1 MLFISYDFFEWF
13 KQLKNNKDQ
22 IQSEWLKKADLLTE
36 TLPFMKRYA
45 NKVIVVKFG
54 GNAMGKKEYI
64 TSFANDIVLLQQVGM
79 LPVVVHGGGPQIG
92 EMLSKLKI
100 KTEFINGLRVTDSAT
115 IDVVEMVL
123 SGVTNKSIVTAISN
137 SGAKSVGI
145 SGKDGNLITA
155 KRLTKID
162 ENSDSNLEKVIDLGY
177 VGEPEKIDP
186 QVIKALI
193 NEKMIPVIAPVGM
206 GNDGLTYNINADT
219 AAGAISAAM
228 KASRMIML
236 TDVTGVLDKNGNLIP
251 ELTID
256 EALELIAKKVVVG
269 GMIPKVKTCIDAVQG
284 GAEAS
289 VIMDG
294 RMPHSLLLELFT
306 EHGVGTIIRKNPN
319 QT

>member
-1 MLFISYDFFEWF
+1 MN
-13 KQLKNNKDQ
+13 KNKEQ

-54 GNAMGKKEYI
+54 GNAMGKKEYVS
-64 TSFANDIVLLQQVGM
+64 SFAEDIVLLQQVGM
-79 LPVVVHGGGPQIG
+79 LPIVVHGGGPQIG

-100 KTEFINGLRVTDSAT
+100 KTEFIDGLRVTDSET

-137 SGAKSVGI
+137 AGAKAVGI

-155 KRLTKID
+155 KRLMKID
-162 ENSDSNLEKVIDLGY
+162 ENSDSNVERAIDLGF
-177 VGEPEKIDP
+177 VGVPKKIDT

-206 GNDGLTYNINADT
+206 GEDGLTYNINADT
-219 AAGAISAAM
+219 ATGAISASM

-236 TDVTGVLDKNGNLIP
+236 TDVSGVLDEKGNLIP
-251 ELTID
+251 ELTIN
-256 EALELIAKKVVVG
+256 EALDLIKNKVVVG
-269 GMIPKVKTCIDAVQG
+269 GMIPKLRTCIDAVEG

-306 EHGVGTIIRKNPN
+306 EHGVGTIIRKNDN
-319 QT
+319 

>member
-1 MLFISYDFFEWF
+1 MN
-13 KQLKNNKDQ
+13 KNKEQ

-54 GNAMGKKEYI
+54 GNAMGKKEYVS
-64 TSFANDIVLLQQVGM
+64 SFAEDIVLLQQVGM
-79 LPVVVHGGGPQIG
+79 LPIVVHGGGPQIG

-100 KTEFINGLRVTDSAT
+100 KTEFIDGLRVTDSET

-137 SGAKSVGI
+137 AGAKAVGI

-155 KRLTKID
+155 KRLMKID
-162 ENSDSNLEKVIDLGY
+162 ENSDSNVERAIDLGF
-177 VGEPEKIDP
+177 VGVPKKIDT

-206 GNDGLTYNINADT
+206 GEDGLTYNINADT
-219 AAGAISAAM
+219 ATGAISASM

-236 TDVTGVLDKNGNLIP
+236 TDVSGVLDKKGKLIS
-251 ELTID
+251 ELTIN
-256 EALELIAKKVVVG
+256 EALDLIKNKVVVG
-269 GMIPKVKTCIDAVQG
+269 GMIPKLRTCIDAVEG

-306 EHGVGTIIRKNPN
+306 EHGVGTIIRKNDN
-319 QT
+319 

>member
-1 MLFISYDFFEWF
+1 MN
-13 KQLKNNKDQ
+13 KNKEQ

-64 TSFANDIVLLQQVGM
+64 SSFSEDIVLLQQVGM
-79 LPVVVHGGGPQIG
+79 LPIVVHGGGPQIG

-100 KTEFINGLRVTDSAT
+100 RTEFIDGLRVTDSAT

-137 SGAKSVGI
+137 AGAKAVGI

-155 KRLTKID
+155 KRLMKMD
-162 ENSDSNLEKVIDLGY
+162 KNSDSNVERAIDLGF
-177 VGEPEKIDP
+177 VGVPEKIDP

-206 GNDGLTYNINADT
+206 GEDGLTYNINADT
-219 AAGAISAAM
+219 AAGAISASM

-236 TDVTGVLDKNGNLIP
+236 TDVSGVLDKNRKLIP
-251 ELTID
+251 ELTIN
-256 EALELIAKKVVVG
+256 EALALIKDKVVVG
-269 GMIPKVKTCIDAVQG
+269 GMIPKLRTCIDAVEG

-294 RMPHSLLLELFT
+294 TIPHSLLLELFT
-306 EHGVGTIIRKNPN
+306 EHGVGTIIRKNHS
-319 QT
+319 

>member
-1 MLFISYDFFEWF
+1 M
-13 KQLKNNKDQ
+13 Q
-22 IQSEWLKKADLLTE
+22 IEWLKKANLLTE

-64 TSFANDIVLLQQVGM
+64 SSFANDIVLLQQVGM

-92 EMLSKLKI
+92 EMLSKLQI

-123 SGVTNKSIVTAISN
+123 CGVTNKSIVTAISN

-162 ENSDSNLEKVIDLGY
+162 DNSDSNVEKAIDLGY

-236 TDVTGVLDKNGNLIP
+236 TDVTGVLDKNGALIP

-256 EALELIAKKVVVG
+256 EALELIEKKVVVG
-269 GMIPKVKTCIDAVQG
+269 GMIPKIKTCIEAVQG

-306 EHGVGTIIRKNPN
+306 EHGVGTIIRKNQN
-319 QT
+319 

>member
-319 QT
+319 

>member
-1 MLFISYDFFEWF
+1 MN
-13 KQLKNNKDQ
+13 KNKEQ
-22 IQSEWLKKADLLTE
+22 IQAEWLKKADLLTE

-54 GNAMGKKEYI
+54 GNAMGKKEYVS
-64 TSFANDIVLLQQVGM
+64 SFAEDIVLLQQVGM
-79 LPVVVHGGGPQIG
+79 LPIVVHGGGPQIG

-100 KTEFINGLRVTDSAT
+100 KTEFIDGLRVTDSET

-137 SGAKSVGI
+137 AGAKAVGI

-155 KRLTKID
+155 KRLMKID
-162 ENSDSNLEKVIDLGY
+162 ENSDSNVERAIDLGF
-177 VGEPEKIDP
+177 VGVPKKIDT

-206 GNDGLTYNINADT
+206 GEDGLTYNINADT
-219 AAGAISAAM
+219 ATGAISAAM

-236 TDVTGVLDKNGNLIP
+236 TDVSGVLDEKGKLIP
-251 ELTID
+251 ELTIN
-256 EALELIAKKVVVG
+256 EALDLIKNKVVVG
-269 GMIPKVKTCIDAVQG
+269 GMIPKLRTCIDAVEG

-306 EHGVGTIIRKNPN
+306 EHGIGTIIRKNN
-319 QT
+319 N

>member
-100 KTEFINGLRVTDSAT
+100 KSEFINGLRVTDSAT

-206 GNDGLTYNINADT
+206 GKDGLTYNINADT

-319 QT
+319 

>member
-256 EALELIAKKVVVG
+256 EAFELIAKKVVVG
-269 GMIPKVKTCIDAVQG
+269 GMIPKVNTCIDAVQG

-319 QT
+319 

>member
-228 KASRMIML
+228 KASSMIML

-251 ELTID
+251 DLTID
-256 EALELIAKKVVVG
+256 QALELIEKKVVVG

-319 QT
+319 

>member
-1 MLFISYDFFEWF
+1 MN
-13 KQLKNNKDQ
+13 KNKEQ

-54 GNAMGKKEYI
+54 GNAMGKKEYVS
-64 TSFANDIVLLQQVGM
+64 SFAEDIVLLQQVGM
-79 LPVVVHGGGPQIG
+79 LPIVVHGGGPQIG

-100 KTEFINGLRVTDSAT
+100 KTEFIDGLRVTDSET

-137 SGAKSVGI
+137 AGAKAVGI

-155 KRLTKID
+155 KRLIKID
-162 ENSDSNLEKVIDLGY
+162 ENSDSNVERAIDLGF
-177 VGEPEKIDP
+177 VGVPKKIDT

-206 GNDGLTYNINADT
+206 GEDGLTYNINADT
-219 AAGAISAAM
+219 ATGAISASM

-236 TDVTGVLDKNGNLIP
+236 TDVSGVLDEKGKLIH
-251 ELTID
+251 ELTIN
-256 EALELIAKKVVVG
+256 EALDLIKNKVVVG
-269 GMIPKVKTCIDAVQG
+269 GMIPKLRTCIDAVEG

-306 EHGVGTIIRKNPN
+306 EHGVGTIIRKNDN
-319 QT
+319 

>member
-1 MLFISYDFFEWF
+1 
-13 KQLKNNKDQ
+13 
-22 IQSEWLKKADLLTE
+22 
-36 TLPFMKRYA
+36 MKRYA

-206 GNDGLTYNINADT
+206 GKDGLTYNINADT

-319 QT
+319 

>member
-1 MLFISYDFFEWF
+1 LN
-13 KQLKNNKDQ
+13 KNKEQ
-22 IQSEWLKKADLLTE
+22 IQAEWLKKADLLTE

-54 GNAMGKKEYI
+54 GNAMGKKEYVS
-64 TSFANDIVLLQQVGM
+64 SFAEDIVLLQQVGM
-79 LPVVVHGGGPQIG
+79 LPIVVHGGGPQIG

-100 KTEFINGLRVTDSAT
+100 KTEFIDGLRVTDSET

-123 SGVTNKSIVTAISN
+123 SGVTNKAIVTAISN
-137 SGAKSVGI
+137 AGAKAVGI

-155 KRLTKID
+155 KRLMKID
-162 ENSDSNLEKVIDLGY
+162 ENSDSNVERAIDLGF
-177 VGEPEKIDP
+177 VGVPKKIDT

-206 GNDGLTYNINADT
+206 GEDGLTYNINADT
-219 AAGAISAAM
+219 ATGAISAAM

-236 TDVTGVLDKNGNLIP
+236 TDVSGVIDEKGKLIP
-251 ELTID
+251 ELTIN
-256 EALELIAKKVVVG
+256 EALDLIKNKVVVG
-269 GMIPKVKTCIDAVQG
+269 GMIPKLRTCIDAVEG

-306 EHGVGTIIRKNPN
+306 EHGVGTIIRKNDN
-319 QT
+319 

>member
-269 GMIPKVKTCIDAVQG
+269 GMIPKIKTCIDAVQG

>member
-1 MLFISYDFFEWF
+1 MN
-13 KQLKNNKDQ
+13 KNKEQ

-54 GNAMGKKEYI
+54 GNAMGKKEYVS
-64 TSFANDIVLLQQVGM
+64 SFAEDIVLLQQVGM
-79 LPVVVHGGGPQIG
+79 LPIVVHGGGPQIG

-100 KTEFINGLRVTDSAT
+100 RTEFIDGLRVTDSAT

-137 SGAKSVGI
+137 AGAKAVGI

-155 KRLTKID
+155 KRLMKMD
-162 ENSDSNLEKVIDLGY
+162 KNSDSNVERAIDLGF
-177 VGEPEKIDP
+177 VGVPEKIDP

-206 GNDGLTYNINADT
+206 GEDGLTYNINADT
-219 AAGAISAAM
+219 AAGAISASM

-236 TDVTGVLDKNGNLIP
+236 TDVSGVLDKNKKLIP
-251 ELTID
+251 ELTIN
-256 EALELIAKKVVVG
+256 EALALIKDKVVVG
-269 GMIPKVKTCIDAVQG
+269 GMIPKLRTCIDAVEG

-294 RMPHSLLLELFT
+294 TIPHSLLLELFT
-306 EHGVGTIIRKNPN
+306 EHGVGTIIRKN
-319 QT
+319 QS

>member
-1 MLFISYDFFEWF
+1 MN
-13 KQLKNNKDQ
+13 KNKEQ
-22 IQSEWLKKADLLTE
+22 IQAEWLKKADLLTE

-54 GNAMGKKEYI
+54 GNAMGKKEYVS
-64 TSFANDIVLLQQVGM
+64 SFAEDIVLLQQVGM
-79 LPVVVHGGGPQIG
+79 LPIVVHGGGPQIG

-100 KTEFINGLRVTDSAT
+100 KTEFIDGLRVTDSET

-137 SGAKSVGI
+137 AGAKAVGI

-155 KRLTKID
+155 KRLMKID
-162 ENSDSNLEKVIDLGY
+162 ENSDSNVERAIDLGF
-177 VGEPEKIDP
+177 VGVPKKIDT

-206 GNDGLTYNINADT
+206 GEDGLTYNINADT
-219 AAGAISAAM
+219 AAGAISASM

-236 TDVTGVLDKNGNLIP
+236 TDVSGVLDKNRKLIP
-251 ELTID
+251 ELTIN
-256 EALELIAKKVVVG
+256 EALALIKDKVVVG
-269 GMIPKVKTCIDAVQG
+269 GMIPKLRTCIDAVEG

-294 RMPHSLLLELFT
+294 TIPHSLLLELFT
-306 EHGVGTIIRKNPN
+306 EHGVGTIIRKNHS
-319 QT
+319 

>member
-1 MLFISYDFFEWF
+1 M
-13 KQLKNNKDQ
+13 KNNKDQ

-100 KTEFINGLRVTDSAT
+100 KSEFINGLRVTDSAT

-155 KRLTKID
+155 KRLTTLD
-162 ENSDSNLEKVIDLGY
+162 ENFDSNLEKVIDLGY

-206 GNDGLTYNINADT
+206 GKDGLTYNINADT

-256 EALELIAKKVVVG
+256 QALELIAKKVVVG

-319 QT
+319 

>member
-1 MLFISYDFFEWF
+1 LN
-13 KQLKNNKDQ
+13 NNKNQ

-92 EMLSKLKI
+92 EMLSKLQI
-100 KTEFINGLRVTDSAT
+100 KTEFVNGLRVTDSAT

-155 KRLTKID
+155 KRLTKVD
-162 ENSDSNLEKVIDLGY
+162 DNSGSNVEKVIDLGY

-219 AAGAISAAM
+219 AAGAISAVM

-236 TDVTGVLDKNGNLIP
+236 TDVTGVLDKNGALIP

-256 EALELIAKKVVVG
+256 EALELIEKKVVIG
-269 GMIPKVKTCIDAVQG
+269 GMIPKIKTCIDAVQG

-319 QT
+319 

>member
-1 MLFISYDFFEWF
+1 MN
-13 KQLKNNKDQ
+13 KNKEQ

-64 TSFANDIVLLQQVGM
+64 SSFSEDIVLLQQVGM
-79 LPVVVHGGGPQIG
+79 LPIVVHGGGPQIG

-100 KTEFINGLRVTDSAT
+100 KTEFIDGLRVTDSAT

-137 SGAKSVGI
+137 AGAKAVGI

-155 KRLTKID
+155 KRLMKMD
-162 ENSDSNLEKVIDLGY
+162 KNSDSNVERAIDLGF
-177 VGEPEKIDP
+177 VGVPEKIDP

-206 GNDGLTYNINADT
+206 GEDGLTYNINADT
-219 AAGAISAAM
+219 AAGAISASM

-236 TDVTGVLDKNGNLIP
+236 TDVSGVLDKNKKLIP
-251 ELTID
+251 ELTIN
-256 EALELIAKKVVVG
+256 EALALIKDKVVVG
-269 GMIPKVKTCIDAVQG
+269 GMIPKLRTCIDAVEG

-294 RMPHSLLLELFT
+294 TIPHSLLLELFT
-306 EHGVGTIIRKNPN
+306 EHGVGTIIRKNHS
-319 QT
+319 

>member
-1 MLFISYDFFEWF
+1 MN
-13 KQLKNNKDQ
+13 KNKEQ

-54 GNAMGKKEYI
+54 GNAMGKKEYVS
-64 TSFANDIVLLQQVGM
+64 SFAEDIVLLQQVGM
-79 LPVVVHGGGPQIG
+79 LPIVVHGGGPQIG

-100 KTEFINGLRVTDSAT
+100 RTEFIDGLRVTDSAT

-137 SGAKSVGI
+137 AGAKAVGI

-155 KRLTKID
+155 KRLMKMD
-162 ENSDSNLEKVIDLGY
+162 KNSDSNVERAIDLGF
-177 VGEPEKIDP
+177 VGVPEKVDP

-206 GNDGLTYNINADT
+206 GEDGLTYNINADT
-219 AAGAISAAM
+219 AAGAISASM

-236 TDVTGVLDKNGNLIP
+236 TDVSGVLDKNRKLIS
-251 ELTID
+251 ELTIN
-256 EALELIAKKVVVG
+256 EALALIKDKVVVG
-269 GMIPKVKTCIDAVQG
+269 GMIPKLRTCIDAVEG

-294 RMPHSLLLELFT
+294 TIPHSLLLELFT
-306 EHGVGTIIRKNPN
+306 EHGVGTIIRKN
-319 QT
+319 QS

>member
-1 MLFISYDFFEWF
+1 MN
-13 KQLKNNKDQ
+13 KNKEQ

-54 GNAMGKKEYI
+54 GNAMGKKEYVS
-64 TSFANDIVLLQQVGM
+64 SFAEDIVLLQQVGM
-79 LPVVVHGGGPQIG
+79 LPIVVHGGGPQIG

-100 KTEFINGLRVTDSAT
+100 KTEFIDGLRVTDSET

-137 SGAKSVGI
+137 AGAKAVGI

-155 KRLTKID
+155 KRLMKID
-162 ENSDSNLEKVIDLGY
+162 ENSDSNVERAIDLGF
-177 VGEPEKIDP
+177 VGVPKKIDT

-206 GNDGLTYNINADT
+206 GEDGLTYNINADT
-219 AAGAISAAM
+219 ATGAISASM
-228 KASRMIML
+228 KASKMIML
-236 TDVTGVLDKNGNLIP
+236 TDVSGVLDEKGKLIP
-251 ELTID
+251 ELTIN
-256 EALELIAKKVVVG
+256 EALDLIKNKVVVG
-269 GMIPKVKTCIDAVQG
+269 GMIPKLRTCIDAVEG

-306 EHGVGTIIRKNPN
+306 EHGVGTIIRKNDN
-319 QT
+319 

>member
-1 MLFISYDFFEWF
+1 M
-13 KQLKNNKDQ
+13 KNNKDQ

-123 SGVTNKSIVTAISN
+123 CGVTNKSIVTAISN

-155 KRLTKID
+155 KRLIKID

-236 TDVTGVLDKNGNLIP
+236 TDVTGVLDKNGNLIT

-319 QT
+319 

>member
-1 MLFISYDFFEWF
+1 MN
-13 KQLKNNKDQ
+13 KNKEQ

-64 TSFANDIVLLQQVGM
+64 SSFSEDIVLLQQVGM
-79 LPVVVHGGGPQIG
+79 LPIVVHGGGPQIG

-100 KTEFINGLRVTDSAT
+100 RTEFIDGLRVTDSAT

-137 SGAKSVGI
+137 AGAKAVGI

-155 KRLTKID
+155 KRLMKMD
-162 ENSDSNLEKVIDLGY
+162 KNSDSNVERAIDLGF
-177 VGEPEKIDP
+177 VGVPEKIDP

-206 GNDGLTYNINADT
+206 GEDGLTYNINADT
-219 AAGAISAAM
+219 AAGAISASM

-236 TDVTGVLDKNGNLIP
+236 TDVSGVLDNNRKLIP
-251 ELTID
+251 ELTIN
-256 EALELIAKKVVVG
+256 EALALIKDKVVVG
-269 GMIPKVKTCIDAVQG
+269 GMIPKLRTCIDAVEG

-294 RMPHSLLLELFT
+294 TIPHSLLLELFT
-306 EHGVGTIIRKNPN
+306 EHGVGTIIRKNHS
-319 QT
+319 

>member
-256 EALELIAKKVVVG
+256 EAFELIAKKVVVG

-319 QT
+319 

>member
-1 MLFISYDFFEWF
+1 MN
-13 KQLKNNKDQ
+13 KNKEQ

-54 GNAMGKKEYI
+54 GNAMGKKEYVS
-64 TSFANDIVLLQQVGM
+64 SFAEDIVLLQQVGM
-79 LPVVVHGGGPQIG
+79 LPIVVHGGGPQIG

-100 KTEFINGLRVTDSAT
+100 KTEFIDGLRVTDSET

-137 SGAKSVGI
+137 AGAKAVGI

-155 KRLTKID
+155 KRLMKID
-162 ENSDSNLEKVIDLGY
+162 ENSGSNVERAIDLGF
-177 VGEPEKIDP
+177 VGVPKKIDT

-206 GNDGLTYNINADT
+206 GEDGLTYNINADT
-219 AAGAISAAM
+219 ATGAISASM

-236 TDVTGVLDKNGNLIP
+236 TDVSGVLDEKGRLIP
-251 ELTID
+251 ELTIN
-256 EALELIAKKVVVG
+256 EALDLIKNKVVVG
-269 GMIPKVKTCIDAVQG
+269 GMIPKLRTCIDAVEG

-306 EHGVGTIIRKNPN
+306 EHGVGTIIRKNDN
-319 QT
+319 